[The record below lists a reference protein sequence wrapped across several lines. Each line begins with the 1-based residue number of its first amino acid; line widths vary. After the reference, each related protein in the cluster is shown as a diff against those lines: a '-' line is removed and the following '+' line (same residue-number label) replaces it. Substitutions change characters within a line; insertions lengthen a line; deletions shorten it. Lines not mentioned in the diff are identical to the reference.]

1 MKNLKNE
8 IERIVNFFKRKRKF
22 NIENIEGIKNIP
34 NSQVYYGFIN
44 KIYSNYNSKV
54 QLEENIQLSPKY
66 HYEANQIIDNF
77 CELFLNKELKKR
89 FQLK

>member
-1 MKNLKNE
+1 VKNLKNE
-8 IERIVNFFKRKRKF
+8 IVNIVNFFKRKRKF
-22 NIENIEGIKNIP
+22 NIENIEGIKRIP
-34 NSQVYYGFIN
+34 NYQVYYGFIN

-66 HYEANQIIDNF
+66 HYKANQIIDNF
-77 CELFLNKELKKR
+77 WELFLSIELKKR

>member
-8 IERIVNFFKRKRKF
+8 IESIVNFFKRKRKF

-77 CELFLNKELKKR
+77 WK
-89 FQLK
+89 

>member
-8 IERIVNFFKRKRKF
+8 IESFVNFFKRKRKF
-22 NIENIEGIKNIP
+22 NNENIEGKKVIP
-34 NSQVYYGFIN
+34 ISQAFYGFIN

-66 HYEANQIIDNF
+66 HYEANQIIDHF
-77 CELFLNKELKKR
+77 WELFLSIELKKR

>member
-8 IERIVNFFKRKRKF
+8 IESIVNFFKRKRKF
-22 NIENIEGIKNIP
+22 NIENIEGIKKIP

-54 QLEENIQLSPKY
+54 QLEENIQLPPKY
-66 HYEANQIIDNF
+66 HYKANQIIDNF
-77 CELFLNKELKKR
+77 WELFLSKELKKR